1 MTSVITATAL
11 VVRPPDGTAGSAY
24 REIGRVRS
32 RTSTIR
38 MTSLARFHPPT
49 TTLSCSEASSFRTAV
64 AIAQRCLA
72 KAIFQIAALP
82 HADMAQVPRSL
93 TELTS
98 RWVCE
103 RWRFQ
108 CRNRRSAA
116 DKHWHPVRCVPRRS
130 RFARLALKVVNLR
143 KRREAHTIVQA
154 VHINDRARSGRRF
167 RDCRDED
174 TATTADQKITGARS
188 EAIVLD
194 KRPIIRPHLE
204 QPFEVRNHARTMA
217 AAERACARPQR
228 IVFGPLR

>member
-1 MTSVITATAL
+1 MRRKH
-11 VVRPPDGTAGSAY
+11 RPF
-24 REIGRVRS
+24 GRQS
-32 RTSTIR
+32 QLPSG
-38 MTSLARFHPPT
+38 
-49 TTLSCSEASSFRTAV
+49 
-64 AIAQRCLA
+64 
-72 KAIFQIAALP
+72 ALP
-82 HADMAQVPRSL
+82 AMLGESDFSNSRITPRRHG
-93 TELTS
+93 TS
-98 RWVCE
+98 AMVFDRVDEQLGLCE

-116 DKHWHPVRCVPRRS
+116 DNRWHPVRCVPRRS
-130 RFARLALKVVNLR
+130 GFVRLALKVVNLR
-143 KRREAHTIVQA
+143 NRREAHTIVQG

-188 EAIVLD
+188 EAVVLD

-228 IVFGPLR
+228 IVFGPIR